1 LEELKEET
9 IMRQYGVQTDVEVI
23 EMLDIA
29 ATQKEVF
36 LLYLFFYFLFSVLL
50 CLHSFNAQ
58 HGIKK
63 QGYKLVKRSFYGS
76 FE

>member
-36 LLYLFFYFLFSVLL
+36 LLYLLFYFLFSVFL
-50 CLHSFNAQ
+50 CLHSFNA
-58 HGIKK
+58 
-63 QGYKLVKRSFYGS
+63 
-76 FE
+76 

>member
-50 CLHSFNAQ
+50 CLHSFNA

-63 QGYKLVKRSFYGS
+63 LGYKLRTK
-76 FE
+76 

>member
-63 QGYKLVKRSFYGS
+63 LGYKLRMK
-76 FE
+76 